1 MIRKL
6 SAWLL
11 IALAATVILAGCG
24 SSSSTSSSQ
33 STSVAAPSSTGG
45 ASTSS
50 SPAPAA
56 TTSTSASTPSTATPT
71 PSTAAGVAEAV
82 AVCKSI
88 IQREPTLQT
97 SVKAKVESICNKA
110 AGGDLAG
117 ARAAAKEVCA
127 EVINAAPIPSQAKA
141 QALAACTKAK

>member
-1 MIRKL
+1 
-6 SAWLL
+6 
-11 IALAATVILAGCG
+11 
-24 SSSSTSSSQ
+24 
-33 STSVAAPSSTGG
+33 
-45 ASTSS
+45 
-50 SPAPAA
+50 
-56 TTSTSASTPSTATPT
+56 
-71 PSTAAGVAEAV
+71 VAEAV

-88 IQREPTLQT
+88 IQREPTLQA

>member
-6 SAWLL
+6 SVWLL
-11 IALAATVILAGCG
+11 IALAAAVILAGCG

-33 STSVAAPSSTGG
+33 STSVATPSSAGG

-71 PSTAAGVAEAV
+71 PSTAEAV

-88 IQREPTLQT
+88 IQREPTLQA

-127 EVINAAPIPSQAKA
+127 AVINAAPIPSQAKA
-141 QALAACTKAK
+141 QALAACAKAK

>member
-11 IALAATVILAGCG
+11 IALTAAVILAGCG

-33 STSVAAPSSTGG
+33 STSVAAPSSAGG
-45 ASTSS
+45 TSTSS
-50 SPAPAA
+50 SPAS
-56 TTSTSASTPSTATPT
+56 TSTSASTPSTATPT

-88 IQREPTLQT
+88 IQREPTLQA

>member
-11 IALAATVILAGCG
+11 IALTAAVILAGCG

-33 STSVAAPSSTGG
+33 STSVAAPSSVGG

-56 TTSTSASTPSTATPT
+56 TTSTSASTPSTA
-71 PSTAAGVAEAV
+71 AGLAEAV

-88 IQREPTLQT
+88 IQREPTLQA